1 MLYLELKEYEQEI
14 LKNRLFKHLGG
25 VVMEITLNYLPKLD
39 STKQYIIYKNMFK
52 NLNSTIEELNS
63 HFSVVINNLDE
74 TKLKQ
79 YNSLIAP
86 LNYSLS
92 DDENYVDRIIC
103 KGYNLYLEIL
113 DKMSTQNLNI
123 NKDNINKIFGVLGR
137 FFRNML
143 VYVEQM
149 ENIIDYKFE
158 YLDRFSDEFIYL
170 RYVAFTTDV
179 IYEYDF
185 NSFVGVL
192 SCSKKS
198 QDLLEDTLEK
208 YIAISEY
215 SDSIKETPKINEE
228 IKSFFK

>member
-113 DKMSTQNLNI
+113 DKMSIQKLNI

-215 SDSIKETPKINEE
+215 SDSIKETSKINEE

>member
-198 QDLLEDTLEK
+198 QDLLEDTLER

>member
-52 NLNSTIEELNS
+52 NLNNTIEELNS
-63 HFSVVINNLDE
+63 HFGVVINNLNDTE
-74 TKLKQ
+74 LKQ

-113 DKMSTQNLNI
+113 DKMSTQKLNI

>member
-113 DKMSTQNLNI
+113 DKMSTQKLNI

-185 NSFVGVL
+185 NNFVGVL

>member
-113 DKMSTQNLNI
+113 DKMSIQKLNI